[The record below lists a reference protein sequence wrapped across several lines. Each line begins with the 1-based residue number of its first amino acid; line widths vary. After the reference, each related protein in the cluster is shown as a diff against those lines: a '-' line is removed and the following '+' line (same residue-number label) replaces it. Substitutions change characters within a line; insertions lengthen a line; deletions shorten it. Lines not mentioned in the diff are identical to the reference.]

1 MTQLPKAFCS
11 AALLFAGDDSFT
23 GAYGCAGAAVDA
35 GIGIDVVD
43 VAFRDSFYGT
53 NGETS
58 AASDA
63 FVSNNVCHNGFG

>member
-43 VAFRDSFYGT
+43 VAFGDGAHRAFGLA
-53 NGETS
+53 G
-58 AASDA
+58 AASHTVVGYY
-63 FVSNNVCHNGFG
+63 VSHDLN